1 MIAGLR
7 RATRVLFVFFAGV
20 IVSSS
25 LTATDV
31 YTARM
36 LTGKAPVEPATVRI
50 RIEIQEYTTAEEV
63 TRLLEILN
71 NGGTDAFV
79 NAFMEMKKGVVRI
92 MDSRGWNLP
101 VHAAQVVPTE
111 KGTRLLC
118 FMMREAWNPETQM
131 MRGAD
136 PFMALELNLDEKG
149 KGIGRLYQDAGIDLQ
164 PQTGR
169 IEMKR
174 FGSPPKVLT
183 QASAEKKKS

>member
-1 MIAGLR
+1 
-7 RATRVLFVFFAGV
+7 
-20 IVSSS
+20 
-25 LTATDV
+25 
-31 YTARM
+31 M

-63 TRLLEILN
+63 IRLLETLN
-71 NGGTDAFV
+71 NAGTDAFV

-92 MDSRGWNLP
+92 MDSRGWNLS
-101 VHAAQVVPTE
+101 VHAAQLIPTE

-131 MRGAD
+131 MRGTD
-136 PFMALELNLDEKG
+136 PFMALELNLDKKG
-149 KGIGRLYQDAGIDLQ
+149 KGVGRLYQDAGIDLQ